1 MKKLF
6 YILLLII
13 CFGQSACERDDICA
27 ETTPTTPLLIIKF
40 YDADSPSDPKAPNNL
55 AIVAEGSIP
64 EDTGFTVSAGTD
76 SIAIPLRTIEDVTTY
91 SFIINSQEED
101 DEPINVDDLVF
112 TYIRYEEYV
121 SKACGFR
128 VIYDELLAELVPQDD
143 GSWIQNIIIENPT
156 VNDQVEAHIS
166 IFH

>member
-1 MKKLF
+1 MKKIIF
-6 YILLLII
+6 ILLLVI

-27 ETTPTTPLLIIKF
+27 ETTPTTPLLIIRF
-40 YDADSPSDPKAPNNL
+40 FDAESPLDAKAPNNL

-64 EDTGFTVSAGTD
+64 EETGFTVTAGTD
-76 SIAIPLRTIEDVTTY
+76 SIAVPLRTAEDITTY

-101 DEPINVDDLVF
+101 DEPINVDELVF
-112 TYIRYEEYV
+112 TYIRDEEYV

-128 VIYDELLAELVPQDD
+128 VIYDELLAALDSQDD
-143 GSWIQNIIIENPT
+143 GAWIQNIIIENPT